1 MNIGLSKS
9 VRYILKPSWL
19 TGPIFDKE
27 LRISSR
33 RRRNYVLRFAYLA
46 ILTVFV
52 VLVWHSMVRFQ
63 GAAAYR
69 ISQMSEAG
77 LAIITTIIMFQF
89 VATQLIAV
97 VMLST
102 SISDEIYN
110 RTLGVLMTTPINS
123 FQIVMGK
130 LFSKLLQIILLLAIS
145 LPLLAIVRV
154 FGGVPWEYVISSV
167 CITLTAVIFA
177 GVLSLYFSISG
188 RRAYVVILKT
198 LFTLGTI
205 YLFIPIMVVLVA
217 RSLVPAVRQPLMLPS
232 IVVLPNPFV
241 VMQFNTAAMISPGGT
256 GIMPVQFLWP
266 LHCGIMLGASVFL
279 LAWSM
284 RIVRRVALRQATGQL
299 DPTTKHNNTQ
309 KQKKLSLKMT
319 IPQGQSGLIRPV
331 KGSPV
336 VWKELRTP
344 IIQGGKKKSI
354 IGLVITIIALLITY
368 AVNIKENLLHKDFPH
383 IAYTLTFLVIG
394 LITNIVLSATTITSE
409 KETRSWPILLATS
422 MDDWQILVGKAV
434 GVFRRCLPIWLLL
447 AGHLLLFISVRYIHP
462 IAVVHLAIL
471 VTWIVM
477 FLSGSGLYFS
487 ARLKRTTSAV
497 VANFTLAFTLW
508 AVIPL
513 LLGLVTTITRDDDAL
528 EAYVMANP
536 VAQAVVC
543 MEGAG
548 GKSNATSNLGQLN
561 YEWPYGGGFAWLD
574 SHRVGGTTV
583 ILLITMLIYMSLGLF
598 FAWRAKCRFRRNV
611 F

>member
-1 MNIGLSKS
+1 MIIGLSKY
-9 VRYILKPSWL
+9 VRCILKPSWL

-27 LRISSR
+27 LRVSSR

-46 ILTVFV
+46 VLTVFV
-52 VLVWHSMVRFQ
+52 VLVWHSMVKFQ
-63 GAAAYR
+63 GTAAYR

-77 LAIITTIIMFQF
+77 KAIIRTIITFQF

-102 SISDEIYN
+102 SISDEIYH

-145 LPLLAIVRV
+145 LPLLATVRV
-154 FGGVPWEYVISSV
+154 FGGVPWDYVISSV

-198 LFTLGTI
+198 LFTLGTL
-205 YLFIPIMVVLVA
+205 YLFIPIMVVLLS
-217 RSLVPAVRQPLMLPS
+217 RSLVPSLRHPLMDLF
-232 IVVLPNPFV
+232 IVMLPNPFV
-241 VMQFNTAAMISPGGT
+241 IMQFNTTAMMSPGRM
-256 GIMPVQFLWP
+256 GIMPVQFLW
-266 LHCGIMLGASVFL
+266 LIHCGIMLGASVIL

-299 DPTTKHNNTQ
+299 DLNNKNKSKL
-309 KQKKLSLKMT
+309 KQKLSLNTK
-319 IPQGQSGLIRPV
+319 IPNGQSGIIRHV

-336 VWKELRTP
+336 VWKELRAP
-344 IIQGGKKKSI
+344 IIQGGRMKNI
-354 IGLVITIIALLITY
+354 IGLVITIIALLTTY
-368 AVNIKENLLHKDFPH
+368 ALNFKEQFLDEDFAH
-383 IAYTLTFLVIG
+383 MAYTMIFVAIG
-394 LITNIVLSATTITSE
+394 LITNIVLSATTITTE

-422 MDDWQILVGKAV
+422 MGDWQILYGKAV

-447 AGHLLLFISVRYIHP
+447 VGHLILFITVEYIHP

-471 VTWIVM
+471 VTWIVI
-477 FLSGSGLYFS
+477 FLSGTGLYFS

-497 VANFTLAFTLW
+497 VANFGLALILW

-513 LLGLVTTITRDDDAL
+513 LLGLIATIDNETAVM
-528 EAYVMANP
+528 EAYIIANP
-536 VAQAVVC
+536 ALQAFVI

-548 GKSNATSNLGQLN
+548 GSYNAAKTLSRLD
-561 YEWPYGGGFAWLD
+561 YEWPSGSGYNVWY
-574 SHRVGGTTV
+574 TTSV
-583 ILLITMLIYMSLGLF
+583 LLITMLIYVSIGLIF
-598 FAWRAKCRFRRNV
+598 TWRAKYRLRRNI

>member
-1 MNIGLSKS
+1 MIISLSKYI
-9 VRYILKPSWL
+9 RYIIKPSWL

-27 LRISSR
+27 LRVSSR

-46 ILTVFV
+46 ILTIFV
-52 VLVWHSMVRFQ
+52 VLVWHSMVKFQ

-89 VATQLIAV
+89 VATQLISV

-145 LPLLAIVRV
+145 LPLLATVRV
-154 FGGVPWEYVISSV
+154 FGGVPWNYVISSV

-177 GVLSLYFSISG
+177 GVLSLYFSIGG
-188 RRAYVVILKT
+188 RRAYAVILKT
-198 LFTLGTI
+198 LFTLGTL
-205 YLFIPIMVVLVA
+205 YLFIPIMLVLVSRNLA
-217 RSLVPAVRQPLMLPS
+217 PVIRRPLIYSTILM
-232 IVVLPNPFV
+232 LPNPFV
-241 VMQFNTAAMISPGGT
+241 VMEFNTVAMMSPGGM
-256 GIMPVQFLWP
+256 GIMPIRFLWP
-266 LHCGIMLGASVFL
+266 LHCGIMLGASVLL

-284 RIVRRVALRQATGQL
+284 RIVRRVALRQAAGQL
-299 DPTTKHNNTQ
+299 DLTTKN
-309 KQKKLSLKMT
+309 KYKLKKKLSLKT
-319 IPQGQSGLIRPV
+319 AIPHGRSGLIRHV

-344 IIQGGKKKSI
+344 FIQGGRKKNI
-354 IGLVITIIALLITY
+354 IGLVVTIIALLITY
-368 AVNIKENLLHKDFPH
+368 AVNMKEKLLDEDFAH
-383 IAYTLTFLVIG
+383 VAYTLIFVIIG
-394 LITNIVLSATTITSE
+394 LITNIVLSATTITTE

-422 MDDWQILVGKAV
+422 MGDWQILIGKFI

-447 AGHLLLFISVRYIHP
+447 AGHLVLFVSVKYVHP

-471 VTWIVM
+471 VTWIVV

-497 VANFTLAFTLW
+497 IANFALALILW
-508 AVIPL
+508 AVIPI
-513 LLGLVTTITRDDDAL
+513 LLGLVATITHDDDIL
-528 EAYVMANP
+528 ETYIYANP
-536 VAQAVVC
+536 VLQAAVT
-543 MEGAG
+543 MYGAG
-548 GKSNATSNLGQLN
+548 GSHNAMRILSRLN
-561 YEWPYGGGFAWLD
+561 YEWPSGGGYNVWY
-574 SHRVGGTTV
+574 TTS
-583 ILLITMLIYMSLGLF
+583 ILLITMLIYMSMGLF
-598 FAWRAKCRFRRNV
+598 FAWRAKCRFRRNI

>member
-27 LRISSR
+27 LRVSSR
-33 RRRNYVLRFAYLA
+33 RRRNYFLRFAYLA

-52 VLVWHSMVRFQ
+52 VLVWHSMVKFQ

-89 VATQLIAV
+89 IATQLIAV

-102 SISDEIYN
+102 SISDEIYH
-110 RTLGVLMTTPINS
+110 RTLGLLMTTPINS

-145 LPLLAIVRV
+145 LPLLATVRV
-154 FGGVPWEYVISSV
+154 FGGVPWDYVISSV

-177 GVLSLYFSISG
+177 GVLSLYFSISS
-188 RRAYVVILKT
+188 RRAYAVILKT

-205 YLFIPIMVVLVA
+205 YLFIPIMVVLVYQ
-217 RSLVPAVRQPLMLPS
+217 SFVPLTSRIPMLFS
-232 IVVLPNPFV
+232 IVMLPNPFV
-241 VMQFNTAAMISPGGT
+241 AIEFQTASMMTPGGA
-256 GIMPVQFLWP
+256 GIMPFRFSWL
-266 LHCGIMLGASVFL
+266 LHCGIMLGASVLL

-299 DPTTKHNNTQ
+299 DLTTKKKH
-309 KQKKLSLKMT
+309 KLKKKLSLKT
-319 IPQGQSGLIRPV
+319 TKSEEQSGFIRHV

-336 VWKELRTP
+336 VWKELRAP
-344 IIQGGKKKSI
+344 IIQGDRKKNI
-354 IGLVITIIALLITY
+354 IGLVITIAALLITY
-368 AVNIKENLLHKDFPH
+368 AVNMKEKLLDEDFAH
-383 IAYTLTFLVIG
+383 VAYILIFVILG
-394 LITNIVLSATTITSE
+394 LITNTVLSATTITTE

-422 MDDWQILVGKAV
+422 MGDWQILIGKFI

-447 AGHLLLFISVRYIHP
+447 AGHLVLFITVRYIHP
-462 IAVVHLAIL
+462 IAAVHLAIL
-471 VTWIVM
+471 VTWIVV

-497 VANFTLAFTLW
+497 IANFALALILW
-508 AVIPL
+508 AVIPV
-513 LLGLVTTITRDDDAL
+513 LLGLVATITHDDDIL
-528 EAYVMANP
+528 WTYISANP
-536 VAQAVVC
+536 VMQAFVI
-543 MEGAG
+543 MNGAG
-548 GKSNATSNLGQLN
+548 GNYNATRSLSRLN
-561 YEWPYGGGFAWLD
+561 YEWPSSSDYNVW
-574 SHRVGGTTV
+574 STTS
-583 ILLITMLIYMSLGLF
+583 ILLITMLIYVSIGLF
-598 FAWRAKCRFRRNV
+598 FAWRAKCRFRRNI

>member
-27 LRISSR
+27 LRVSSR

-154 FGGVPWEYVISSV
+154 FGGVPWDYVISSV

-177 GVLSLYFSISG
+177 GVLSLYFSIGG

-205 YLFIPIMVVLVA
+205 YLFIPIMVALVS
-217 RSLVPAVRQPLMLPS
+217 RSLVPFVRQPLTLFS
-232 IVVLPNPFV
+232 IVTLPNPFV
-241 VMQFNTAAMISPGGT
+241 VMQFNTAAMMSPGGT
-256 GIMPVQFLWP
+256 GIMPVQFSWP

-284 RIVRRVALRQATGQL
+284 RIVRRVALRQAVGQL
-299 DPTTKHNNTQ
+299 DLTTKNKHNP
-309 KQKKLSLKMT
+309 QKKLSLKT
-319 IPQGQSGLIRPV
+319 TKSEGQSGLIRRV

-336 VWKELRTP
+336 VWKELRAP
-344 IIQGGKKKSI
+344 IIQGGRKKNI

-368 AVNIKENLLHKDFPH
+368 AVNMKEKLLDEDFAH
-383 IAYTLTFLVIG
+383 VAYTLIFVIIG
-394 LITNIVLSATTITSE
+394 LITNIVLSATTITTE

-422 MDDWQILVGKAV
+422 MGDWQILIGKAV
-434 GVFRRCLPIWLLL
+434 GVFRRCLPIWLFL
-447 AGHLLLFISVRYIHP
+447 AGHLILFITVKYIHP

-471 VTWIVM
+471 VTWIVV

-497 VANFTLAFTLW
+497 VANFALALTLW
-508 AVIPL
+508 AVIPS
-513 LLGLVTTITRDDDAL
+513 LLGLVATINNESDIL
-528 EAYVMANP
+528 EAYILANP
-536 VAQAVVC
+536 VVQAVVI
-543 MEGAG
+543 MDGAG
-548 GKSNATSNLGQLN
+548 GSQNATSNLSHLYYG
-561 YEWPYGGGFAWLD
+561 WPSGSGWNNIW
-574 SHRVGGTTV
+574 STTS
-583 ILLITMLIYMSLGLF
+583 ILLITMLIYMSMGLF
-598 FAWRAKCRFRRNV
+598 FAWRAKCRFRRNI

>member
-27 LRISSR
+27 LRVSSR
-33 RRRNYVLRFAYLA
+33 RRRNYVLRSAYLA

-52 VLVWHSMVRFQ
+52 VLVWHTMVRFQ

-69 ISQMSEAG
+69 ISQMSVAG

-145 LPLLAIVRV
+145 LPLLATVRV
-154 FGGVPWEYVISSV
+154 FGGVPWNYVISSV

-177 GVLSLYFSISG
+177 GVLSLYFSISA

-198 LFTLGTI
+198 LFTLGII
-205 YLFIPIMVVLVA
+205 YLFIPIMVVLV
-217 RSLVPAVRQPLMLPS
+217 SQSFVPTIRQPLMLFS
-232 IVVLPNPFV
+232 IVMLPNPFV
-241 VMQFNTAAMISPGGT
+241 VMQFNTAAMMSPGAV
-256 GIMPVQFLWP
+256 GIMPIPLSWP
-266 LHCGIMLGASVFL
+266 IHCVVMLGASVFL

-299 DPTTKHNNTQ
+299 DLATKNR
-309 KQKKLSLKMT
+309 KKKKLSLKT
-319 IPQGQSGLIRPV
+319 TKSEGQSGLIRRV

-336 VWKELRTP
+336 VWKELRAP
-344 IIQGGKKKSI
+344 IIQGSRKKNI
-354 IGLVITIIALLITY
+354 IGLAITIIALLITY
-368 AVNIKENLLHKDFPH
+368 AVNMKEKLLDEDFTH
-383 IAYTLTFLVIG
+383 IAYTLVFVIIG
-394 LITNIVLSATTITSE
+394 LITNIVLSATTITTE

-422 MDDWQILVGKAV
+422 MSDWQILIGKAV

-447 AGHLLLFISVRYIHP
+447 AGHLILFITVRYIHP

-471 VTWIVM
+471 VTWIVV

-497 VANFTLAFTLW
+497 VANFALALTLW

-513 LLGLVTTITRDDDAL
+513 LLGLVATITYESDIL
-528 EAYVMANP
+528 EAYILTNP
-536 VAQAVVC
+536 VVQTVVI
-543 MEGAG
+543 MDGAG
-548 GKSNATSNLGQLN
+548 GSHNATRNLSRLN
-561 YEWPYGGGFAWLD
+561 YEWPSPSGSNWN
-574 SHRVGGTTV
+574 SIRSTTS
-583 ILLITMLIYMSLGLF
+583 ILFITMLIYMSMGLL
-598 FAWRAKCRFRRNV
+598 FAWRAKCRFRRNI

>member
-1 MNIGLSKS
+1 MNISLTKS

-27 LRISSR
+27 LRVSSR

-52 VLVWHSMVRFQ
+52 VLVWHSMVKYQ

-77 LAIITTIIMFQF
+77 KAIITTITMFQF

-145 LPLLAIVRV
+145 LPLLATVRV
-154 FGGVPWEYVISSV
+154 FGGVPWDYIISSV

-177 GVLSLYFSISG
+177 GVLSLYFSIGG
-188 RRAYVVILKT
+188 RRAYAVILKT
-198 LFTLGTI
+198 LFTLGTL
-205 YLFIPIMVVLVA
+205 YLFIPIMVVLVS
-217 RSLVPAVRQPLMLPS
+217 RSLVPTIRQPLMLYS
-232 IVVLPNPFV
+232 IVMLPNPFV
-241 VMQFNTAAMISPGGT
+241 VMQINTVTMMSPGGA
-256 GIMPVQFLWP
+256 GFMPIQLLWP
-266 LHCGIMLGASVFL
+266 LHCGIMLGASVVL

-299 DPTTKHNNTQ
+299 DLTTKNKHNL
-309 KQKKLSLKMT
+309 KKKKLSFKT
-319 IPQGQSGLIRPV
+319 AIPHRQSGLIRHV

-336 VWKELRTP
+336 VWKELRAP
-344 IIQGGKKKSI
+344 IIQGSRKKNI

-368 AVNIKENLLHKDFPH
+368 AVNMKEKLLDEDFAH
-383 IAYTLTFLVIG
+383 IAYTLIFVIIG
-394 LITNIVLSATTITSE
+394 LITNIVLSATTITTE

-422 MDDWQILVGKAV
+422 MSDWQILIGKAV

-447 AGHLLLFISVRYIHP
+447 AGHLILFITVKYIHP

-471 VTWIVM
+471 VTWIVV

-487 ARLKRTTSAV
+487 TRLKRTTSAV
-497 VANFTLAFTLW
+497 IANFALALTLW

-513 LLGLVTTITRDDDAL
+513 LLGLGAIINNETDFL
-528 EAYVMANP
+528 EAYILANP
-536 VAQAVVC
+536 VVQTVII
-543 MEGAG
+543 MDGASG
-548 GKSNATSNLGQLN
+548 SYNATRNLSSLDYDWLN
-561 YEWPYGGGFAWLD
+561 GGDYNVL
-574 SHRVGGTTV
+574 SITS
-583 ILLITMLIYMSLGLF
+583 ILLITMLIYMSMGLL
-598 FAWRAKCRFRRNV
+598 FAWRAKCRFRRNI

>member
-1 MNIGLSKS
+1 MNISLSKS

-19 TGPIFDKE
+19 TGPIFGKE
-27 LRISSR
+27 LRVSSR
-33 RRRNYVLRFAYLA
+33 RKRNYVLRFAYLA

-52 VLVWHSMVRFQ
+52 VLVWHSMVKFQ

-145 LPLLAIVRV
+145 LPLLATVRV
-154 FGGVPWEYVISSV
+154 FGGVPWDYIISSV

-177 GVLSLYFSISG
+177 GVLSLYFSIGG
-188 RRAYVVILKT
+188 RRAYAVILKT

-205 YLFIPIMVVLVA
+205 YLFIPIMVFLVSQ
-217 RSLVPAVRQPLMLPS
+217 SLVPTIGQPLMYFS
-232 IVVLPNPFV
+232 IVTLPNPFV
-241 VMQFNTAAMISPGGT
+241 VMQFNTAAMMSPGGA
-256 GIMPVQFLWP
+256 GILPVQFLWP
-266 LHCGIMLGASVFL
+266 LHCGIMLGASALL

-299 DPTTKHNNTQ
+299 DLTTKNKH
-309 KQKKLSLKMT
+309 KSRKKLSLKT
-319 IPQGQSGLIRPV
+319 TKSEGQSGLIRHV

-344 IIQGGKKKSI
+344 IIQGSRKKNI

-368 AVNIKENLLHKDFPH
+368 AVNMKEKLLDEDFAH
-383 IAYTLTFLVIG
+383 IAYTLIFVIIG
-394 LITNIVLSATTITSE
+394 LITNIVLSATTITTE

-422 MDDWQILVGKAV
+422 MGDWQILIGKAV

-447 AGHLLLFISVRYIHP
+447 AGHLILFITVKYIHP

-471 VTWIVM
+471 VTWIVV

-497 VANFTLAFTLW
+497 VANFALALTLW

-513 LLGLVTTITRDDDAL
+513 LIGLAAITTNESDFL
-528 EAYVMANP
+528 ETYILANP
-536 VAQAVVC
+536 VVQTVVI

-548 GKSNATSNLGQLN
+548 GSRNATRNLPSLD
-561 YEWPYGGGFAWLD
+561 YDWPSGSGYNVR
-574 SHRVGGTTV
+574 STTS
-583 ILLITMLIYMSLGLF
+583 ILLITMLIYMSMGLL
-598 FAWRAKCRFRRNV
+598 FAWRAKCRFRRNI

>member
-27 LRISSR
+27 LRVSSR

-52 VLVWHSMVRFQ
+52 VLIWHSMVKFQ

-154 FGGVPWEYVISSV
+154 FGGVPWDYVISSV

-205 YLFIPIMVVLVA
+205 YLFIPVMVVLVS
-217 RSLVPAVRQPLMLPS
+217 RSLVPTVRWPLLLSS
-232 IVVLPNPFV
+232 IVMLPNPFV
-241 VMQFNTAAMISPGGT
+241 VMQFNTAAMMSPGGM

-284 RIVRRVALRQATGQL
+284 RIVRRVALRQAAGQL
-299 DPTTKHNNTQ
+299 DLTTKHTHKQ
-309 KQKKLSLKMT
+309 KKKKLSLKT
-319 IPQGQSGLIRPV
+319 TKSEGQSGLIRRV

-336 VWKELRTP
+336 VWKELRAP
-344 IIQGGKKKSI
+344 IIQGGRKKNI

-368 AVNIKENLLHKDFPH
+368 AVNMKEKLLDEDFTH
-383 IAYTLTFLVIG
+383 IAYTLIFVIIG
-394 LITNIVLSATTITSE
+394 LITNIVLSATTITTE

-422 MDDWQILVGKAV
+422 MGDWQILIGKAV
-434 GVFRRCLPIWLLL
+434 GVFRRCLPIWLFL
-447 AGHLLLFISVRYIHP
+447 AGHLILFITVKYIHP

-471 VTWIVM
+471 VTWIVV

-497 VANFTLAFTLW
+497 VANFALALTLW
-508 AVIPL
+508 AVIPS
-513 LLGLVTTITRDDDAL
+513 LLGMVATITYESDIL
-528 EAYVMANP
+528 EAYILANP
-536 VAQAVVC
+536 VVQAVVI
-543 MEGAG
+543 MDGAG
-548 GKSNATSNLGQLN
+548 GSHNATRNLSRLDYN
-561 YEWPYGGGFAWLD
+561 WPSGSGWNNIR
-574 SHRVGGTTV
+574 STTS
-583 ILLITMLIYMSLGLF
+583 ILLITMLIYVSMGLF
-598 FAWRAKCRFRRNV
+598 FAWRAKCRFRRNI

>member
-27 LRISSR
+27 LRVSSR

-52 VLVWHSMVRFQ
+52 VLVWHSMVKFQ

-110 RTLGVLMTTPINS
+110 RTLGMLMTTPINS

-130 LFSKLLQIILLLAIS
+130 LFSKLLQLILLLAIS

-154 FGGVPWEYVISSV
+154 FGGVPWDYVLSSL
-167 CITLTAVIFA
+167 CITLTAVTFA
-177 GVLSLYFSISG
+177 GSLSLYFSIKG
-188 RRAYVVILKT
+188 RRAYAVILKG

-205 YLFIPIMVVLVA
+205 YLFIPIMVVLVYQ
-217 RSLVPAVRQPLMLPS
+217 SFVPLTSRIPMLFS
-232 IVVLPNPFV
+232 IVMLPNPFV
-241 VMQFNTAAMISPGGT
+241 AMQFKTAAMMSPGAT
-256 GIMPVQFLWP
+256 GLMPIQFSWP
-266 LHCGIMLGASVFL
+266 LHCGIMLGASALL

-284 RIVRRVALRQATGQL
+284 RIVRRVALRQAAGQL
-299 DPTTKHNNTQ
+299 DLTTKNKHNP
-309 KQKKLSLKMT
+309 KKNLSLET
-319 IPQGQSGLIRPV
+319 AIPHGQFGLIRHV

-336 VWKELRTP
+336 VWKELRAP
-344 IIQGGKKKSI
+344 IIQGGRKKNI

-368 AVNIKENLLHKDFPH
+368 AVNMKEKLLDKDFPH
-383 IAYTLTFLVIG
+383 VAYTLIFVILG
-394 LITNIVLSATTITSE
+394 LITNIVLSATTITTE

-422 MDDWQILVGKAV
+422 IGDWQILIGKAI

-447 AGHLLLFISVRYIHP
+447 AGHLILFILVRFIHP

-471 VTWIVM
+471 VTWIAV

-497 VANFTLAFTLW
+497 VANFALALTLW
-508 AVIPL
+508 AVIPS
-513 LLGLVTTITRDDDAL
+513 LLGLVATITHESYFL
-528 EAYVMANP
+528 EAYILANP
-536 VAQAVVC
+536 VVQTVVI
-543 MEGAG
+543 MDGAG
-548 GKSNATSNLGQLN
+548 GSQNAMSNLSRLD
-561 YEWPYGGGFAWLD
+561 YEWPSGSDYNVW
-574 SHRVGGTTV
+574 STTS
-583 ILLITMLIYMSLGLF
+583 ILLITMLIYVSTGLF
-598 FAWRAKCRFRRNV
+598 FAWRAKCRFRRNI

>member
-19 TGPIFDKE
+19 TGPIFGKE
-27 LRISSR
+27 LRVSSR
-33 RRRNYVLRFAYLA
+33 RKRNYVLRFAYLA

-52 VLVWHSMVRFQ
+52 VLVWHSMVKYQ

-123 FQIVMGK
+123 FQIVM
-130 LFSKLLQIILLLAIS
+130 
-145 LPLLAIVRV
+145 PLLATVRV
-154 FGGVPWEYVISSV
+154 FGGVPWDYIISSV

-177 GVLSLYFSISG
+177 GVLSLYFSIGG
-188 RRAYVVILKT
+188 RRAYAVILKT

-205 YLFIPIMVVLVA
+205 YLFIPIMVVLVS
-217 RSLVPAVRQPLMLPS
+217 RSLVPTIRQPLMLFS
-232 IVVLPNPFV
+232 IVTLPNPFV
-241 VMQFNTAAMISPGGT
+241 VMQFNTAAMMSPGGM

-266 LHCGIMLGASVFL
+266 LHCGIMLGASALL

-284 RIVRRVALRQATGQL
+284 RIVRRVALRQAAGQL
-299 DPTTKHNNTQ
+299 DLTTKNKH
-309 KQKKLSLKMT
+309 KSRKKLSLKT
-319 IPQGQSGLIRPV
+319 TKSEGQSGLIRHV

-344 IIQGGKKKSI
+344 IIQGSRKKNI

-368 AVNIKENLLHKDFPH
+368 AVNMKEKLLDEDFAH
-383 IAYTLTFLVIG
+383 IAYTLIFVIIG
-394 LITNIVLSATTITSE
+394 LITNIVLSATTITTE

-422 MDDWQILVGKAV
+422 MGDWQILIGKAV

-447 AGHLLLFISVRYIHP
+447 AGHLILFITVRYIHP

-471 VTWIVM
+471 VTWIVV

-497 VANFTLAFTLW
+497 VANFALALTLW

-513 LLGLVTTITRDDDAL
+513 LLGCRPLLLWREPAAVEMQRAIFPFLIINGQVAGVGTISGL
-528 EAYVMANP
+528 Q
-536 VAQAVVC
+536 QASC
-543 MEGAG
+543 
-548 GKSNATSNLGQLN
+548 
-561 YEWPYGGGFAWLD
+561 
-574 SHRVGGTTV
+574 
-583 ILLITMLIYMSLGLF
+583 LL
-598 FAWRAKCRFRRNV
+598 RC
-611 F
+611 

>member
-1 MNIGLSKS
+1 MIIGLSKY
-9 VRYILKPSWL
+9 VRCILKPSWL

-27 LRISSR
+27 LRVSSR

-52 VLVWHSMVRFQ
+52 VLVWHRMVKFQ
-63 GAAAYR
+63 GAAAYQ

-77 LAIITTIIMFQF
+77 KAIITTIIMFQF

-102 SISDEIYN
+102 SISDEIYH

-154 FGGVPWEYVISSV
+154 FGGVPWDYVISSI

-177 GVLSLYFSISG
+177 GVLSLYFSIGG
-188 RRAYVVILKT
+188 RRAYAVILKT

-205 YLFIPIMVVLVA
+205 YLFIPIMVVLVS
-217 RSLVPAVRQPLMLPS
+217 RSFSPVIRQPLMYFF
-232 IVVLPNPFV
+232 IVMLPNPFV
-241 VMQFNTAAMISPGGT
+241 IMQYNTVAMMVPGRM
-256 GIMPVQFLWP
+256 GIMPFQFLWP
-266 LHCGIMLGASVFL
+266 LHCGIMLGASVL
-279 LAWSM
+279 VLAWSI
-284 RIVRRVALRQATGQL
+284 RIVRRIALRQAAGQL
-299 DPTTKHNNTQ
+299 DLTAKSKRQ
-309 KQKKLSLKMT
+309 LKKKLSLVT
-319 IPQGQSGLIRPV
+319 AIPHEQSGLIRHV

-336 VWKELRTP
+336 VWKELRAP
-344 IIQGGKKKSI
+344 IIQGSRKKNI
-354 IGLVITIIALLITY
+354 IGLVITIVALLITY
-368 AVNIKENLLHKDFPH
+368 ALNMKEKLLDEDFAH
-383 IAYTLTFLVIG
+383 VAYTLIFVILG
-394 LITNIVLSATTITSE
+394 LIANIVLSATTITTE

-422 MDDWQILVGKAV
+422 MGDWQILIGKFI

-447 AGHLLLFISVRYIHP
+447 AGHLVLFVSVKYIHP

-471 VTWIVM
+471 VTWIVV
-477 FLSGSGLYFS
+477 FLSSSGLYFS

-497 VANFTLAFTLW
+497 VANFALAMTLW

-513 LLGLVTTITRDDDAL
+513 LLGLTAITTNEDDFL
-528 EAYVMANP
+528 EAYIIANP
-536 VAQAVVC
+536 VLQAAVI
-543 MEGAG
+543 MYGAG
-548 GKSNATSNLGQLN
+548 GNYNATRSLSRLN
-561 YEWPYGGGFAWLD
+561 YEWPSGGGYNVWY
-574 SHRVGGTTV
+574 TTSV
-583 ILLITMLIYMSLGLF
+583 LLITMLIYMSIGLF
-598 FAWRAKCRFRRNV
+598 FAWRAKCRLRRNI

>member
-1 MNIGLSKS
+1 MIIGLSKY

-19 TGPIFDKE
+19 PGPIFDKE
-27 LRISSR
+27 LRVSSR

-52 VLVWHSMVRFQ
+52 VLVWHRMVKFQ
-63 GAAAYR
+63 GAAAYQ

-77 LAIITTIIMFQF
+77 KAIITTIIMFQF

-102 SISDEIYN
+102 SISDEIYH

-154 FGGVPWEYVISSV
+154 FGGVPWDYVISSI

-177 GVLSLYFSISG
+177 GVLSLYFSIGG
-188 RRAYVVILKT
+188 RRAYAVILKT

-205 YLFIPIMVVLVA
+205 YLFIPIMVVLVS
-217 RSLVPAVRQPLMLPS
+217 RSFSPVIRQPLMYFF
-232 IVVLPNPFV
+232 IVMLPNPFV
-241 VMQFNTAAMISPGGT
+241 IMQYNTVAMMVPGRM
-256 GIMPVQFLWP
+256 GIMPFQFLWP
-266 LHCGIMLGASVFL
+266 LHCGIMLGASVL
-279 LAWSM
+279 VLAWSI
-284 RIVRRVALRQATGQL
+284 RIVRRIALRQAAGQL
-299 DPTTKHNNTQ
+299 DLTAKSKRQ
-309 KQKKLSLKMT
+309 LKKKLSLVT
-319 IPQGQSGLIRPV
+319 AIPHEQSGLIRHV

-336 VWKELRTP
+336 VWKELRAP
-344 IIQGGKKKSI
+344 IIQGSRKKNI
-354 IGLVITIIALLITY
+354 IGLVITIVALLITY
-368 AVNIKENLLHKDFPH
+368 ALNIKEKLLDEDFAH
-383 IAYTLTFLVIG
+383 VAYTLIFVILG
-394 LITNIVLSATTITSE
+394 LIANIVLSATTITTE

-422 MDDWQILVGKAV
+422 MGDWQILIGKFI

-447 AGHLLLFISVRYIHP
+447 AGHLVLFVSVKYIHP

-471 VTWIVM
+471 VTWIVV
-477 FLSGSGLYFS
+477 FLSSSGLYFS

-497 VANFTLAFTLW
+497 VANFALAMTLW

-513 LLGLVTTITRDDDAL
+513 LLGLTAITTNEDDFL
-528 EAYVMANP
+528 EAYIIANP
-536 VAQAVVC
+536 VLQAAVI
-543 MEGAG
+543 MYGAG
-548 GKSNATSNLGQLN
+548 GNYNATRSLSRLN
-561 YEWPYGGGFAWLD
+561 YEWPSGGGYNVWY
-574 SHRVGGTTV
+574 TTSV
-583 ILLITMLIYMSLGLF
+583 LLITMLIYMSIGLF
-598 FAWRAKCRFRRNV
+598 FAWRAKCRLRRNI

>member
-1 MNIGLSKS
+1 MIKS

-19 TGPIFDKE
+19 TGPIFGKE
-27 LRISSR
+27 LRVSSR

-52 VLVWHSMVRFQ
+52 VLVWHSMVKFQ

-77 LAIITTIIMFQF
+77 LSIITTIIIFQF

-145 LPLLAIVRV
+145 LPLLATVRV
-154 FGGVPWEYVISSV
+154 FGGVPWDYIISSV

-177 GVLSLYFSISG
+177 GVLSLYFSIG
-188 RRAYVVILKT
+188 NRRAYAVILKT
-198 LFTLGTI
+198 LFTLGTL
-205 YLFIPIMVVLVA
+205 YLFIPIMVFLVS
-217 RSLVPAVRQPLMLPS
+217 RGLVPFIRRPLMYFS
-232 IVVLPNPFV
+232 IVMLPNPFLI
-241 VMQFNTAAMISPGGT
+241 MQFNTAAMMSPRGA
-256 GIMPVQFLWP
+256 GILPIQFLWP
-266 LHCGIMLGASVFL
+266 LHCGIMLGASALL

-284 RIVRRVALRQATGQL
+284 RIVRRVALRQAAGQL
-299 DPTTKHNNTQ
+299 DLTTKKH
-309 KQKKLSLKMT
+309 KLKKKLSLKT
-319 IPQGQSGLIRPV
+319 TQSEEQSGLIRHV

-336 VWKELRTP
+336 VWKELRAP
-344 IIQGGKKKSI
+344 IIQGSRKKNI
-354 IGLVITIIALLITY
+354 IGLAITIIALLITY
-368 AVNIKENLLHKDFPH
+368 AVNMKEKLLDEDFAH
-383 IAYTLTFLVIG
+383 IGYTLVFVILG
-394 LITNIVLSATTITSE
+394 LITNIVLSATTITTE

-422 MDDWQILVGKAV
+422 MGDWQILIGKAV

-447 AGHLLLFISVRYIHP
+447 AGHLILFITVRYIHP

-471 VTWIVM
+471 VAWIVV

-497 VANFTLAFTLW
+497 VANFALALTLW

-513 LLGLVTTITRDDDAL
+513 LLGLGATINNETDFL
-528 EAYVMANP
+528 EAYILANP
-536 VAQAVVC
+536 VAQTVII

-548 GKSNATSNLGQLN
+548 GSYNATRNLSSLN
-561 YEWPYGGGFAWLD
+561 YNWPSGGD
-574 SHRVGGTTV
+574 YNVRSTTS
-583 ILLITMLIYMSLGLF
+583 ILLITMLIYMSMGLL
-598 FAWRAKCRFRRNV
+598 FAWRAKCRFRRNI